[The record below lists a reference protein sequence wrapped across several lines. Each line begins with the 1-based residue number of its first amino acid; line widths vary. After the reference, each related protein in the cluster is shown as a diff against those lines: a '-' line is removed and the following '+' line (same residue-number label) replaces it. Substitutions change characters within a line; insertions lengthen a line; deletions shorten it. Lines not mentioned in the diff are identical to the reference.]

1 MSTFLW
7 ILSGTALVGATILL
21 WGRYEYLKQKR
32 IGEELDRE
40 RAEIEQQLIEKEN
53 ERVRL
58 EKVQEEVKPS
68 TLPVE
73 QMVKDRL
80 HLFKEEVST
89 IHTHSGGRPTE
100 IIYPMSR
107 AQAAPTMKPSPSSK
121 PKRTTTSVS
130 SAPKV
135 KSTPK
140 TTSRSSYRR
149 DDDDYNNSTVLGST
163 WGSSSSWGSSN
174 SCGSSSSDDSW
185 GSSSSSG
192 SSSSWGSDSSS
203 SGSSSDSG
211 SWCD

>member
-40 RAEIEQQLIEKEN
+40 RAELEQKLIEEEK

-58 EKVQEEVKPS
+58 EKIRAEVKPPVI
-68 TLPVE
+68 PVE
-73 QMVKDRL
+73 QMMKDRL
-80 HLFKEEVST
+80 HLFKEEV
-89 IHTHSGGRPTE
+89 HTSLKKEEPVE
-100 IIYPMSR
+100 IVYPMSR
-107 AQAAPTMKPSPSSK
+107 TQAAPTMKPSPA
-121 PKRTTTSVS
+121 PAQKRTTTSVS
-130 SAPKV
+130 SIPKV

-149 DDDDYNNSTVLGST
+149 DDDDDYNNSTVLGST
-163 WGSSSSWGSSN
+163 WGSSSSSW
-174 SCGSSSSDDSW
+174 GSSSSDDSW
-185 GSSSSSG
+185 GSSSSSSSCSS

-203 SGSSSDSG
+203 SSSSSDSG